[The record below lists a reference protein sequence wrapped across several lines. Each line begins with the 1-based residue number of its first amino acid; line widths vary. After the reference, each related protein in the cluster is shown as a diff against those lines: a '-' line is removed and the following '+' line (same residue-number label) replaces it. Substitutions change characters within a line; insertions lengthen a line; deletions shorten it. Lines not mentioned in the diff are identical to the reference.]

1 MPKQTLGKTTIKA
14 RWILMVCFFLQ
25 KCHTKRQILA
35 AQIFQKFLAT
45 LSPETPERKQMAA
58 SPEKLQVQSL

>member
-1 MPKQTLGKTTIKA
+1 
-14 RWILMVCFFLQ
+14 MVCFFLQ